1 MIENDYELILLAQ
14 EGDESTINYIY
25 QKYKPIIIKKSKIA
39 IQKIAYQGI
48 EIDDI
53 MQEAYIGLQE
63 AIESFKEN
71 DETTFY
77 TFANLCIDRK
87 IANFIKKNSTG
98 KGKILNEAIQISTNI
113 EEIVKDNNSI
123 HLENNI
129 TEKDVIKKI
138 SKKLTTFENEVFEL
152 KMKEYSIKEISEKL
166 KVDIKSVY
174 NAINRIK
181 VKIQKIVKIDN

>member
-25 QKYKPIIIKKSKIA
+25 QKYKPIIIKKSKNA
-39 IQKIAYQGI
+39 IQKISYQGI

-87 IANFIKKNSTG
+87 IANFIKKNSSG
-98 KGKILNEAIQISTNI
+98 KGKILNEAVHISTNI
-113 EEIVKDNNSI
+113 EDVIKDSNSI
-123 HLENNI
+123 HFENEI
-129 TEKDVIKKI
+129 TEKDIIKKL
-138 SKKLTTFENEVFEL
+138 SKELTKFENKVFEL
-152 KMKEYSIKEISEKL
+152 KMKEYSIKEISEEL
-166 KVDIKSVY
+166 SVDIKSVY